1 MVTLN
6 AIHTKIKRKVLEEI
20 KRRKDNLQK
29 PMTAGQL
36 IDKYFSLLQ
45 DEISRVMIEE
55 EGLKI
60 SGILRIRIVKDK
72 ERIRTYSKLSRK
84 LKKKMRGL

>member
-1 MVTLN
+1 
-6 AIHTKIKRKVLEEI
+6 VLEEI